1 MPARWPRPALVHDL
15 GTWARVASLA
25 IFLATY
31 AVMAVGRIPGFRID
45 RSGAAFLG
53 AALMVASGA
62 VSLPA
67 AFHAIDMATITL
79 LLGMMIVVANLHLA
93 GVFQALTA
101 RIAGRIRRP
110 LVLLCAIV
118 LLSGVFSMFLV
129 NDAVCLALAPL
140 VLEITLRLRR
150 NPVPYLLA
158 VAMAANVGSV
168 ATITG
173 NPQNMI
179 IGSLSGIAYGRFVAR
194 LAPVAALGLVLT
206 FALIALAFRTEFR
219 GSVRAF
225 GLSVAPPLDR
235 PLALKTLLVTA
246 LLIVAF
252 FMGVAPA
259 KAAALAGGLL
269 LLSRRVEA
277 RRIYAAIDWKLLL
290 MFAGLFVVVAGFAHA
305 FLTPAALARIARLP
319 LSGVGGLSVGA
330 AILSNI
336 VSNVPAV
343 LLLAP
348 FVPHLADPGRSWLV
362 LAMASTFAG
371 NFTIVGSIANL
382 IVVESARARGVRIGF
397 GAHFLVGAPLT
408 LGTIA
413 IGAALL

>member
-1 MPARWPRPALVHDL
+1 MHDL
-15 GTWARVASLA
+15 EAWRRAAALA

-53 AALMVASGA
+53 AALMVASGSL
-62 VSLPA
+62 SLPA
-67 AFHAIDMATITL
+67 AFHAIDLSTITL
-79 LLGMMIVVANLHLA
+79 LLGMMIVVANLQLA
-93 GVFQALTA
+93 GFFQALTA

-110 LVLLCAIV
+110 LALLGAVVLV
-118 LLSGVFSMFLV
+118 SGVLSAFLV

-140 VLEITLRLRR
+140 VLEIVLRLRR
-150 NPVPYLLA
+150 NPAPYLLA
-158 VAMAANVGSV
+158 LAMAANVGGV

-179 IGSLSGIAYGRFVAR
+179 IGSLSGIPYGWFVAR

-206 FALIALAFRTEFR
+206 FALIALLFRAEFR
-219 GSVRAF
+219 GGVGPFEVSVDT
-225 GLSVAPPLDR
+225 PLDR

-252 FMGVAPA
+252 FAGVAPA
-259 KAAALAGGLL
+259 KAAALAGGAL

-277 RRIYAAIDWKLLL
+277 RRIYAVLDWKLLL
-290 MFAGLFVVVAGFAHA
+290 MFAGLFIVVAGFGRA
-305 FLTPAALARIARLP
+305 FLTPAALASIARLP
-319 LSGVGGLSVGA
+319 LSGVGGLSAVA
-330 AILSNI
+330 AVLSNI

-382 IVVESARARGVRIGF
+382 IVVECARARGVRIGF
-397 GAHFLVGAPLT
+397 GAYFLVGAPLT
-408 LGTIA
+408 LATIA
-413 IGAALL
+413 VGAALL